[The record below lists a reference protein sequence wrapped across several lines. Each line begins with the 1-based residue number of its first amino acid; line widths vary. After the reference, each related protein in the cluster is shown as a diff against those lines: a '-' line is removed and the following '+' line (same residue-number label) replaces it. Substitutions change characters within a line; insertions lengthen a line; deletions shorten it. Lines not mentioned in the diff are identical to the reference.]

1 MGKGSN
7 VQKKQA
13 ARARHEKEANKA
25 QGGGGL
31 AGKASRTGANAPK
44 VVCQVCRGD
53 VITVKYSYP
62 QLTATQSDS
71 QLQGHV
77 ENKHPNK
84 TFADCFPER
93 AKAKM

>member
-31 AGKASRTGANAPK
+31 AGKASRTGANVPFLNNTDGIPAWDNMDG
-44 VVCQVCRGD
+44 QM
-53 VITVKYSYP
+53 
-62 QLTATQSDS
+62 L
-71 QLQGHV
+71 
-77 ENKHPNK
+77 
-84 TFADCFPER
+84 
-93 AKAKM
+93 

>member
-7 VQKKQA
+7 LQKKQA
-13 ARARHEKEANKA
+13 ARAKHEKEANKP
-25 QGGGGL
+25 QGGGGQ

-44 VVCQVCRGD
+44 VYCHICR
-53 VITVKYSYP
+53 TEFMAS
-62 QLTATQSDS
+62 QSNE

-77 ENKHPNK
+77 DNKHPKN

-93 AKAKM
+93 A

>member
-1 MGKGSN
+1 M
-7 VQKKQA
+7 QKKQA

-44 VVCQVCRGD
+44 VVCQVCR
-53 VITVKYSYP
+53 TEFMAS
-62 QLTATQSDS
+62 QSDS

-93 AKAKM
+93 AKAKMGRRGKHSGARR

>member
-44 VVCQVCRGD
+44 VVCQVCR
-53 VITVKYSYP
+53 VVVFAVNYQQTEFMAS
-62 QLTATQSDS
+62 QSDS